1 MAGSAVRGC
10 RNFLQQAGGLSDVRL
25 CRQLFSLAF
34 AARRDVTEGQAQ
46 GPLSSFPG
54 CGSPRRCIS
63 INAAGI
69 GERKTAL
76 EEFEEDEAD
85 FIKPKFLIEDEG
97 VNVVATRGV
106 NIMHDPWWNKGTAF
120 SEAER
125 DRLALRGLLP
135 PRVTTMED
143 QILRIMEDYRTRNTN
158 ALGRWRMLRSLHE
171 RNETLYYTILCNNV
185 ARMAPIIY
193 TPTVGEACEKYS
205 ELFRRSRGM
214 YFSAKDLPEF
224 HAMVHNWPSEHV
236 DVVCVTDGSRVLGL
250 GDLGIQGMGISIGKL
265 DLYVAAG
272 GIHPSRILPVAIDV
286 GTDNETLR
294 QDPFYL
300 GLNQPRLQGEE
311 YFRVVDGFM
320 EAIFNRWPRCL
331 VQFEDFQTRY
341 AKRLLN
347 RYKGIYRVFN
357 DDIQGTA
364 SVALAGLLSA
374 FSAQGGELR
383 KKKVLIA
390 GAGSAGV
397 GVASVLAR
405 AMAQESEG
413 FGGATGFENIYML
426 DKDGLITESRKMPD
440 DVMLFAKR
448 HSTENGIREGL
459 SLEETIRLIKP
470 DALLGLSTVGGLFSE
485 NVLKAMK
492 DSTER
497 PIVMPLSNPTANAE
511 CTAKEVFSVV
521 GAQAIFASGS
531 PFDDVS
537 LPGGN
542 IGHANQGNN
551 MYLFP
556 GRSGV
561 LSVTPHGT
569 LSLAHQATLAV
580 AGQL

>member
-1 MAGSAVRGC
+1 VVP
-10 RNFLQQAGGLSDVRL
+10 FI
-25 CRQLFSLAF
+25 LF
-34 AARRDVTEGQAQ
+34 
-46 GPLSSFPG
+46 
-54 CGSPRRCIS
+54 
-63 INAAGI
+63 
-69 GERKTAL
+69 
-76 EEFEEDEAD
+76 
-85 FIKPKFLIEDEG
+85 
-97 VNVVATRGV
+97 
-106 NIMHDPWWNKGTAF
+106 
-120 SEAER
+120 
-125 DRLALRGLLP
+125 
-135 PRVTTMED
+135 
-143 QILRIMEDYRTRNTN
+143 
-158 ALGRWRMLRSLHE
+158 
-171 RNETLYYTILCNNV
+171 
-185 ARMAPIIY
+185 
-193 TPTVGEACEKYS
+193 
-205 ELFRRSRGM
+205 
-214 YFSAKDLPEF
+214 
-224 HAMVHNWPSEHV
+224 
-236 DVVCVTDGSRVLGL
+236 
-250 GDLGIQGMGISIGKL
+250 
-265 DLYVAAG
+265 
-272 GIHPSRILPVAIDV
+272 
-286 GTDNETLR
+286 
-294 QDPFYL
+294 
-300 GLNQPRLQGEE
+300 
-311 YFRVVDGFM
+311 
-320 EAIFNRWPRCL
+320 
-331 VQFEDFQTRY
+331 
-341 AKRLLN
+341 
-347 RYKGIYRVFN
+347 
-357 DDIQGTA
+357 QGTA